1 MNRKSIIIFLVISLV
16 LEVLFVYVIL
26 GRLSDTKQD
35 PVRVNE
41 CIKSVEMNYG
51 NPEKYS
57 HVLNYVVTDEDGRV
71 IYKTGENL
79 PETINQAI
87 EEQCLI
93 LDYSS
98 NDKITGKIIFENTL
112 GDRLIV
118 YRNSIIVAVSAI
130 ILLQLAVITIWL
142 IYIRKN
148 IISPFN
154 RLNDFAVRVASGN
167 LEIPLEMDKG
177 HIFGEFT
184 EAFDLMRSELKK
196 ARSAEQKA
204 NEEKKEI
211 IAKLSHD
218 IKTPVAS
225 IKSTS
230 EMGLVAVKD
239 EKAKEMFSQ
248 INIKTDQITTLVDN
262 LFNSSVKELTE
273 ISVNPVKCNASVIE
287 ELIRNSDYLLKVV
300 SFTITRGSVQADASA
315 SYGLEPSGTYHMGSS
330 KTHSSPRTAPS
341 GSVQADISIYID
353 RLRLQQ
359 AFDNIFLNS
368 YKYADTEISVR
379 IEVDGSTRTT
389 PEKYLSVKISD
400 KGPGVKE
407 EEIPLLKEKYKRG
420 SNSEGKD
427 GAGLGLYLTNYYIK
441 EMGGFIE
448 IKNENP
454 GLSVTIHLRII

>member
-1 MNRKSIIIFLVISLV
+1 MNRKLIIIFLVITLV
-16 LEVLFVYVIL
+16 LEIFFVYVIL

-71 IYKTGENL
+71 IYKTGDNL

-93 LDYSS
+93 LDYEVENVVRNTNDAGDVSTVPA
-98 NDKITGKIIFENTL
+98 DKITGKIIFENTL

-118 YRNSIIVAVSAI
+118 YRNSIIIAVFVI
-130 ILLQLAVITIWL
+130 MLLQLAVITIWL

-167 LEIPLEMDKG
+167 LEIPLKMDKG

-196 ARSAEQKA
+196 ARNAEQKA

-211 IAKLSHD
+211 VAKLSHD

-230 EMGLVAVKD
+230 EMGLVAVND
-239 EKAKEMFSQ
+239 EKARKMFSQ

-273 ISVNPVKCNASVIE
+273 ISVNPVKCNVSVIE
-287 ELIRNSDYLLKVV
+287 ELIRNSDYLLRVT
-300 SFTITRGSVQADASA
+300 SFDI
-315 SYGLEPSGTYHMGSS
+315 L
-330 KTHSSPRTAPS
+330 S
-341 GSVQADISIYID
+341 GSVQADVSIYID

-368 YKYADTEISVR
+368 YKYADTEIYVR
-379 IEVDGSTRTT
+379 IEVDSSYGAAQG
-389 PEKYLSVKISD
+389 EYLAVKISD

-448 IKNENP
+448 IENDNP
-454 GLSVTIHLRII
+454 GLSVIIHLRIV